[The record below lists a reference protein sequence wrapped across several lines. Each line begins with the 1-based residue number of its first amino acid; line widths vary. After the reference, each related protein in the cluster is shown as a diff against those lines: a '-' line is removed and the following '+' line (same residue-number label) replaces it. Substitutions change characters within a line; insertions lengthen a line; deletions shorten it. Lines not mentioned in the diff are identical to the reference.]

1 MEKNVAERICK
12 LILKYCNDDVSD
24 VHHIK
29 YYCDRILIVYASR
42 IPPRP
47 IRGTKLGGCDLSIVE
62 FLGSKSGASRQCASA
77 LVKPYG
83 EMHSNIAHHFIEKE
97 VTNQRQ

>member
-1 MEKNVAERICK
+1 M
-12 LILKYCNDDVSD
+12 YQ
-24 VHHIK
+24 
-29 YYCDRILIVYASR
+29 LIVYASR

-62 FLGSKSGASRQCASA
+62 FLASKSGASRQCASA